1 MNDYI
6 FTNNDTYT
14 ELARLK
20 MIEAALDPATI
31 SSLNKTGIQEGW
43 SCLELGP
50 GAGSIMNWMGHQVGL
65 KGKVVAIDKNTSY
78 VKQFVEPPYEL
89 IEGDISKLESEL
101 KFDLI
106 HCRYVLIHNRDT
118 NSILKKLKSLL
129 KPGGFIVIEEP
140 DFTSAKC
147 LNETSSASI
156 QRVNSAI
163 CRMFSELGLNPGYGL
178 TIPTRILEQ
187 GFSITSTQSMLHL
200 AAGSSP
206 IAKMM
211 GESTRV
217 LSSEYIA
224 TGEADAADIK
234 DYIKSAYASDHWM
247 VYYATITVI
256 ATQEHV

>member
-6 FTNNDTYT
+6 FTNNDTGT
-14 ELARLK
+14 ELARLQ
-20 MIEAALDPATI
+20 MIEAALDQITI
-31 SSLNKTGIQEGW
+31 SILEQTGIQTGW
-43 SCLELGP
+43 NCLELGP
-50 GAGSIMNWMGHQVGL
+50 GAGSIMRWMGQRVGL
-65 KGKVVAIDKNTSY
+65 KGKVVAIDKNTRY
-78 VKQFVEPPYEL
+78 LNKFVEPPYKL
-89 IEGDISKLESEL
+89 IEGDISELELEQS
-101 KFDLI
+101 FDLI

-118 NSILKKLKSLL
+118 DKILKKLKSLL

-140 DFTSAKC
+140 DFTSAKI
-147 LNETSSASI
+147 LNKTSAASVK
-156 QRVNSAI
+156 RVNSAI

-178 TIPTRILEQ
+178 TIPTRISEQ
-187 GFSITSTQSMLHL
+187 GFSIISTQSMLHL

-217 LSSEYIA
+217 LGSEYIA

-234 DYIKSAYASDHWM
+234 DYIKYAYASDHWM
-247 VYYATITVI
+247 VYYATISVI